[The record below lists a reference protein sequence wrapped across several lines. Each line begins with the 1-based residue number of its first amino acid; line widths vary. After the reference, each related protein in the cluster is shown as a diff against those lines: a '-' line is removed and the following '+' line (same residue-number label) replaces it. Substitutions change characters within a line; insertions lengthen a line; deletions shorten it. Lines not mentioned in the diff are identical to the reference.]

1 MSAKA
6 RYFVCVLGGCCA
18 CAAFAF
24 LSAGCGGPSQSADQ
38 ALNDRLRDANTSR
51 TQIAK
56 FSGTVTIDHAPPAF
70 KPDESLMIM
79 LYDTK
84 NPPPPKQLPLSARV
98 GSDGHFEFTSYTKGD
113 GVAVGSYK
121 VLFAAFKISPYRGG
135 STSPDALKNLY
146 NDPDTSQFN
155 VEITEPGK
163 TDWAFDLEIA
173 GKDAIAQPGERAITR
188 IIKR

>member
-6 RYFVCVLGGCCA
+6 RDFVWVLAGCCG

-70 KPDESLMIM
+70 KPDESLMSM
-79 LYDTK
+79 L
-84 NPPPPKQLPLSARV
+84 
-98 GSDGHFEFTSYTKGD
+98 
-113 GVAVGSYK
+113 
-121 VLFAAFKISPYRGG
+121 
-135 STSPDALKNLY
+135 
-146 NDPDTSQFN
+146 
-155 VEITEPGK
+155 
-163 TDWAFDLEIA
+163 
-173 GKDAIAQPGERAITR
+173 
-188 IIKR
+188 

>member
-6 RYFVCVLGGCCA
+6 RYFVCILAECCA
-18 CAAFAF
+18 CAALAF
-24 LSAGCGGPSQSADQ
+24 SMAGCGGPSQSADQ
-38 ALNDRLRDANTSR
+38 ALNDRLRDANATR
-51 TQIAK
+51 GQIAK
-56 FSGTVTIDHAPPAF
+56 FSGTVTIDHLPPGF

-113 GVAVGSYK
+113 GVPVGSYK
-121 VLFAAFKISPYRGG
+121 VLFAAFKVNPFRGG
-135 STSPDALKNLY
+135 SNSPDALKNLY

-173 GKDAIAQPGERAITR
+173 GKDAVAQPSERAITR
-188 IIKR
+188 IVKR

>member
-1 MSAKA
+1 MSAAA
-6 RYFVCVLGGCCA
+6 RKLIRFVGGCGA
-18 CAAFAF
+18 CAVFA
-24 LSAGCGGPSQSADQ
+24 LLAAGCGGPSQSADQ
-38 ALNDRLRDANTSR
+38 ALNDRLREANTSR
-51 TQIAK
+51 TQIAR
-56 FSGTVTIDHAPPAF
+56 FSGTVTIDHAPPAL

-98 GSDGHFEFTSYTKGD
+98 GSDGHFEFTSYTRGD
-113 GVAVGSYK
+113 GAPVGSYK
-121 VLFAAFKISPYRGG
+121 VLFAAFKVSLYRGG

-155 VEITEPGK
+155 VELTEPGK
-163 TDWAFDLEIA
+163 TDWTFDLEIA

-188 IIKR
+188 IVKR